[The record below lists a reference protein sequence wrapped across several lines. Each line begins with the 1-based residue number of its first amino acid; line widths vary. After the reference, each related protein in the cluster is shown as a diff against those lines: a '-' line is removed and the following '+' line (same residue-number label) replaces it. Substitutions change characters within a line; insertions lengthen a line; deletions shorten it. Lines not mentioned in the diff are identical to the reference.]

1 MKRANNARVLTAA
14 AASVAAGVIGLAPG
28 AGAAA
33 ADTQLPPAPTNLR
46 LSGAY
51 GLDLTWDAPVTS
63 RTVLKYRILDNG
75 YSARLTPPGTLTRP
89 PTTHVNLALVCT
101 LGSGVNTLTVQAL
114 YRSDGTGSPDTSA
127 PSASVTLI
135 R

>member
-1 MKRANNARVLTAA
+1 MRLRKNAVTYAVA
-14 AASVAAGVIGLAPG
+14 GASVALGLIGVVPT
-28 AGAAA
+28 AGATTT
-33 ADTQLPPAPTNLR
+33 DTQLPPAPTNLR
-46 LSGAY
+46 LSGVN
-51 GLDLTWDAPVTS
+51 GLVLTWDAPVTS
-63 RTVLKYRILDNG
+63 RTLLKYRILDNG
-75 YSARLTPPGTLTRP
+75 HSARLTPPGTLTRP

-114 YRSDGTGSPDTSA
+114 YRSDGTGSPNTSA